1 MTTFTYAQI
10 GMARLLA
17 LLLAIFAPQFA
28 AAGEVAATAFDRL
41 SAGASSRRDDPAGK
55 LQMQLKDQVAKGVS
69 IDAYAVGL
77 AQAWLDYGR
86 ESYFRKDRRAS
97 KEALDE
103 AKMVIEALENQG
115 AAATVDAR
123 IMPSSSQLRDDLWRK
138 VAAFKRHAEFRCATW
153 QTARME
159 IALVAAGRA
168 NNDMGWRAARPFVR
182 RAERFAKD
190 ADQKLAACAAPKPA
204 AAETQP
210 PAQEKTVEPGAV
222 AASPQAAKTIESA
235 PVQSLPDRV
244 HFARETA
251 ELSDVSAL
259 VLEQV
264 SYVMRA
270 NPVIVL
276 DLRGFADELTSAEEN
291 KQLALARAQAVRDYL
306 IETGIGRERLM
317 AKTGST
323 SAAEGLS
330 SLERAKLRRV
340 ELAPTQ
346 SKSIPIE
353 YQDKDLS
360 TEGPSGS

>member
-1 MTTFTYAQI
+1 MTTIIFDGI
-10 GMARLLA
+10 GLARLLV
-17 LLLAIFAPQFA
+17 LLVAIFAAHFA
-28 AAGEVAATAFDRL
+28 WAADIAATASDRL
-41 SAGASSRRDDPAGK
+41 NAGVSNRRNDPAAQ
-55 LQMQLKDQVAKGVS
+55 LQMRLKDQVAKGVS
-69 IDAYAVGL
+69 IDAYAVAV

-103 AKMVIEALENQG
+103 AKLVMEALENQG
-115 AAATVDAR
+115 ADATIEVR
-123 IMPSSSQLRDDLWRK
+123 IIASSSRLRDDLWRK
-138 VAAFKRHAEFRCATW
+138 AAAFKQHVEFGCATW

-168 NNDMGWRAARPFVR
+168 NNDMGWRAARPFIQ
-182 RAERFAKD
+182 RAERFAKE

-204 AAETQP
+204 AAEAQP

-222 AASPQAAKTIESA
+222 TAPIQGATTIESA
-235 PVQSLPDRV
+235 PPQSLPDRV
-244 HFARETA
+244 HFARESA

-276 DLRGFADELTSAEEN
+276 DLRGHADEFASVADNE
-291 KQLALARAQAVRDYL
+291 KLALARAQAVKEYL
-306 IETGIGRERLM
+306 IETGVGRERLM
-317 AKTGST
+317 VKAGST
-323 SAAEGLS
+323 TTAEGLS

-340 ELAPTQ
+340 ELVPTQ
-346 SKSIPIE
+346 SESIPIE